1 MNLVVVLGSMALIGA
16 LVALWWGLAARSSPA
31 RANLFAGHD
40 EDVRPSVQTGAL
52 LRRAGERSR
61 RVLPTWLVDRLER
74 NLVQAGHPHGLDVPR
89 MLGVKLVLATVA
101 GVATALLLR
110 QPVVAVVV
118 ATSVYFLPDYWVL
131 TVRDQRQA
139 AVQAK
144 VPDTIDQL
152 TICVEAGLGFDAA
165 LTRVAV
171 TTEGPLT
178 EELRRT
184 ISDVQA
190 GVPRAQ
196 ALRMLAERTQV
207 EEVRQLVTALIQ
219 SQKHGVAMA
228 ETLRIQ
234 SAEIRLRRKQRT
246 EEKAAKLAVKMLFPI
261 VVCFL
266 PVFMI
271 VTVVPAFVDI
281 AKTL

>member
-1 MNLVVVLGSMALIGA
+1 VNLVVVLGSMALIGA